1 MSARGLS
8 IDTPDDEGVDSSDEK
23 NSENMAASALLT
35 LLSSPSLKKNGG
47 EKKNQW
53 GPPLKRQKSDPSMR
67 KSALRNKTKKEEKA
81 PEPEEAPSLP
91 SEQRNIE
98 QVVAAAMNGAPVD
111 PAKVVEAGRWL
122 YRRVELVRGKYK
134 GRHACV
140 VGMTAKKYRVRVIGV
155 EHQLEFYPSM
165 FKNPTVIE
173 GLAFS
178 AADAVAP
185 AATTQTQTQTQMV
198 LPTQPKPSSNGTHQE
213 SSKVS
218 TMSNGPVLSIG
229 CPSGITT
236 SRETDGVSSSAEDT
250 RSGSDGS
257 SGGHGS
263 MPTSDP
269 ACMTPKTK
277 EQLMRLMEETSAEMR
292 RAKNMLIQNQEARHE
307 VDGYRTASPR
317 EATPRTLL
325 NNSIAQRPPAS
336 PCGVSPRPVVPL
348 SRSLTL

>member
-122 YRRVELVRGKYK
+122 YRRVSLCEGNIKAV
-134 GRHACV
+134 
-140 VGMTAKKYRVRVIGV
+140 TRVW
-155 EHQLEFYPSM
+155 
-165 FKNPTVIE
+165 
-173 GLAFS
+173 
-178 AADAVAP
+178 
-185 AATTQTQTQTQMV
+185 
-198 LPTQPKPSSNGTHQE
+198 
-213 SSKVS
+213 
-218 TMSNGPVLSIG
+218 
-229 CPSGITT
+229 
-236 SRETDGVSSSAEDT
+236 
-250 RSGSDGS
+250 
-257 SGGHGS
+257 
-263 MPTSDP
+263 
-269 ACMTPKTK
+269 
-277 EQLMRLMEETSAEMR
+277 
-292 RAKNMLIQNQEARHE
+292 
-307 VDGYRTASPR
+307 
-317 EATPRTLL
+317 
-325 NNSIAQRPPAS
+325 
-336 PCGVSPRPVVPL
+336 
-348 SRSLTL
+348 